1 MRKKFRKIN
10 AKNFVAISDMPY
22 METKSDVIE
31 WMKNGEMMYF
41 VFWKARNHGAI
52 VLVENDSLGP
62 KWQGA
67 NFKEYEANYW
77 NPEEVNNGWQLNVNK
92 ALAKDEIDLM
102 PPLYNKLPDKRYDL
116 EKSEVIK
123 FLKTKKYIFDLI
135 FVAACWNGYLVT
147 DNGKWVG
154 KKYLEGGER

>member
-22 METKSDVIE
+22 METKADVIE

-41 VFWKARNHGAI
+41 VFWKARSHGAI
-52 VLVENDSLGP
+52 VIVEDDLLGI

-67 NFKEYEANYW
+67 NFKENEADYW
-77 NPEEVNNGWQLNVNK
+77 DPEDVKNGWQLKVNE

-102 PPLYNKLPDKRYDL
+102 PPLYNKLPDRRYSL
-116 EKSEVIK
+116 ERSEVVK

-135 FVAACWNGYLVT
+135 FVAACWNGYLVN

-154 KKYLEGGER
+154 KNNVRSEK

>member
-1 MRKKFRKIN
+1 MKKKFRKIT
-10 AKNFVAISDMPY
+10 AKNFIAISDMPY
-22 METKSDVIE
+22 METRADVIE

-41 VFWKARNHGAI
+41 VFWKARSHGAI
-52 VLVENDSLGP
+52 VLAEDVSLGA

-67 NFKEYEANYW
+67 NFQVDGVDHWY
-77 NPEEVNNGWQLNVNK
+77 PEDINNGWQLNMNE

-102 PPLYNKLPDKRYDL
+102 PPLYNKLPDERYDL

-123 FLKTKKYIFDLI
+123 FLRTKKHIFDLL
-135 FVAACWNGYLVT
+135 FAAAGWNGYLVN

-154 KKYLEGGER
+154 INNLGRIE